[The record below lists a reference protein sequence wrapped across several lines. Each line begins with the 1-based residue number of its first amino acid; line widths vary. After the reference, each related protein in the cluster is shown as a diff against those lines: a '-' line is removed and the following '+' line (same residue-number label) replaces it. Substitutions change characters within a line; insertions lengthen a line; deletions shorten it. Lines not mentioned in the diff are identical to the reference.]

1 MTRRSARARVRARQ
15 CHDGAVS
22 TTLRVLTYNIRRL
35 RDDAGAVRDVL
46 AASRADVVAIQEP
59 PRGPWGRR
67 RLRNLAGSAGYRTVV
82 LGGVAR
88 TAALLVREG
97 VPCTGERA
105 VRLRWY
111 PTRRSLTRRGF
122 AMADVAGVRVISVH
136 LGLGARQRAG
146 HLITLLQVVTSVT
159 GGCVVAGDLN
169 EDPGGPSWRRLTL
182 HLHDVGVTSAP
193 TFPSDDPRHRIDAV
207 LISRAAVARSVRVL
221 GVDTGAGDVEAG
233 AGAASAGAV
242 GIGLR
247 ADVVRRAS
255 DHLPV
260 LADLTF
266 P

>member
-1 MTRRSARARVRARQ
+1 M
-15 CHDGAVS
+15 S

-35 RDDAGAVRDVL
+35 RDDAEAVRQVL
-46 AASRADVVAIQEP
+46 ASARADVVAIQEP

-67 RLRNLAGSAGYRTVV
+67 RLRTLAGAAGYRAVV

-88 TAALLVREG
+88 TTALLVRDDVADVG
-97 VPCTGERA
+97 ARG

-111 PTRRSLTRRGF
+111 PGPRSLTRRGF
-122 AMADVAGVRVISVH
+122 AMAEVAGVRVISVH
-136 LGLGARQRAG
+136 LGLSARQRAG
-146 HLITLLQVVTSVT
+146 HLITLLQLVTGVP

-182 HLHDVGVTSAP
+182 HLHDVGRASAS
-193 TFPSDDPRHRIDAV
+193 TFPSSEPRHRIDAV
-207 LISRAAVARSVRVL
+207 LVSRGAVAQEVRVL
-221 GVDTGAGDVEAG
+221 GADSDRVGGSGSGEAG
-233 AGAASAGAV
+233 SV
-242 GIGLR
+242 EEGLP

-260 LADLTF
+260 LAQITF